1 MNNQISETALEL
13 SLSDASD
20 LKNLVILS
28 NRLMS
33 EIESQTIHSSSDL
46 DREIHR
52 YAEEIYKAASNLAR
66 QKFVS
71 YETDSIVAE
80 AIISQ
85 YQLDLLNLMNKEFD
99 KQSAARQWFRKKSN
113 LTLKHLKKKIAE
125 M

>member
-33 EIESQTIHSSSDL
+33 EIESQTIQSSSNL

-52 YAEEIYKAASNLAR
+52 YAEEIYKAASTVAR
-66 QKFVS
+66 KKFVS

-80 AIISQ
+80 AIIPQ
-85 YQLDLLNLMNKEFD
+85 HQLNLLDLMNKEFD
-99 KQSAARQWFRKKSN
+99 KQSAARQWFRKN
-113 LTLKHLKKKIAE
+113 LI
-125 M
+125 

>member
-1 MNNQISETALEL
+1 MNNQISETDLEL

-33 EIESQTIHSSSDL
+33 EIESQTIQSSSNL

-52 YAEEIYKAASNLAR
+52 YAEEIYKAASTVAR
-66 QKFVS
+66 KKFVS

-80 AIISQ
+80 AIIPQ
-85 YQLDLLNLMNKEFD
+85 HQLNLLDLMNKEFD
-99 KQSAARQWFRKKSN
+99 KQSAARQWFRKN
-113 LTLKHLKKKIAE
+113 LI
-125 M
+125 

>member
-1 MNNQISETALEL
+1 MNDRISETALEL
-13 SLSDASD
+13 SLSDTSD

-33 EIESQTIHSSSDL
+33 EIESQTIHSSSNL

-80 AIISQ
+80 AIIPQ
-85 YQLDLLNLMNKEFD
+85 YQLNLLDLMNKEFD
-99 KQSAARQWFRKKSN
+99 KQSAARQWFRKN
-113 LTLKHLKKKIAE
+113 LI
-125 M
+125 